1 MNFAEAQASINLLY
15 TQKRLAAAAKAGH
28 KTTLASLRAPVSG
41 AGSQVPL
48 LTY

>member
-1 MNFAEAQASINLLY
+1 MNFGEAQASINLLY
-15 TQKRLAAAAKAGH
+15 TQKCLAAAAKAGH
-28 KTTLASLRAPVSG
+28 KTTPASLRAPVG